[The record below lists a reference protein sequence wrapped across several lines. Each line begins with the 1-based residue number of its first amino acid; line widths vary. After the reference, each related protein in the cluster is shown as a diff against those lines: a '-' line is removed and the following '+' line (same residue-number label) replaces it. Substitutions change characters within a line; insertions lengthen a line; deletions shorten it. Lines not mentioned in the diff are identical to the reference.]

1 MKSLRTSVLCAAITL
16 CSISSFAQEQHP
28 TLNEPNLNKPRLFS
42 NLPDKIKLNIT
53 DFNALLGTAL
63 GSPTR
68 LNLST
73 DNNLRFEGEVIS
85 SVSKYDNKLQTVVIR
100 SSNFNGANLT
110 LSRIVGSDG
119 QVKYRGRIISFAHG
133 DLFELENIDG
143 QYQLVKKNF
152 YDLVNE

>member
-1 MKSLRTSVLCAAITL
+1 MKSLRTSVLCAAIVL
-16 CSISSFAQEQHP
+16 CSISSFAQDQQAP
-28 TLNEPNLNKPRLFS
+28 VNEPNLNKPRLFS

-53 DFNALLGTAL
+53 DFNALLGTPL
-63 GSPTR
+63 GNSTR

-73 DNNLRFEGEVIS
+73 DNSLRFEGEVIS
-85 SVSKYDNKLQTVVIR
+85 AVSKYDNKIQTVVIR

-119 QVKYRGRIISFAHG
+119 QVKYRGRIVSFAHG
-133 DLFELENIDG
+133 DLYELENLNG

-152 YDLVNE
+152 YDLINE